1 MGKLK
6 IIIIIII
13 INQFEKKKLITIEE
27 KNINWI
33 FLASKHLKQQFLT

>member
-27 KNINWI
+27 KNIN
-33 FLASKHLKQQFLT
+33 